1 VFGLFAIFQ
10 DEPVEARISLKAFF
24 LQLKGQLNIL
34 QNVFFLSE
42 LRSERLFKC
51 CPRSVIVS
59 KLTNV
64 RKDDGITVETQLVK
78 AIK

>member
-1 VFGLFAIFQ
+1 MFGLFDIFQ

-24 LQLKGQLNIL
+24 LLLKGQLNIL

-42 LRSERLFKC
+42 LRSERLF
-51 CPRSVIVS
+51 SAVLGQIIVS

-64 RKDDGITVETQLVK
+64 RKDDGITVEMQLVK

>member
-1 VFGLFAIFQ
+1 MFGLFAIFQ
-10 DEPVEARISLKAFF
+10 DELEARISLKAFF

-34 QNVFFLSE
+34 QNVFFHSE
-42 LRSERLFKC
+42 LQSDFL
-51 CPRSVIVS
+51 SAVLGQIIVS

-64 RKDDGITVETQLVK
+64 RKDDSMVEMQLVK